1 MLALAAG
8 NALPASGERRHD
20 RLDAQR
26 EVQQLPF
33 WFHFAS
39 WSLPMVTLTLKNV
52 PEDLYEDLKRSA
64 ERHRR
69 SINRE
74 AIVRLEQALR
84 GGRPNVED
92 TLARVRRL
100 RAQTPN
106 VFVTDEALRAARD
119 EGRP

>member
-1 MLALAAG
+1 
-8 NALPASGERRHD
+8 
-20 RLDAQR
+20 
-26 EVQQLPF
+26 
-33 WFHFAS
+33 
-39 WSLPMVTLTLKNV
+39 MVTLTLKNV